1 MFIKYMKKLF
11 SYSVLLVAV
20 TLLAACNRELQTKT
34 FALEESVP
42 AENID
47 ASCEISCSFDY
58 VTGGVSPEIMD
69 RINGSIVANHI
80 LFEESDGCTD
90 VVEACK
96 TWVEQTKNSYSG
108 EGEDVDEEDAWMYN
122 FEFSRSGEFSG
133 ACKSRH
139 LQTYTGTDYDYTGGA
154 HGYTGVGHDVFDMT
168 TGEIVAEADLF
179 VEDYEVGVAE
189 LLAASLEGYL
199 TEEGDDEDV
208 MFSMPEPNGNFAVSE
223 EGITWTYNPYE
234 IAPYSMGIIDLTVSW
249 ADLKP
254 FLK

>member
-1 MFIKYMKKLF
+1 MKKYF
-11 SYSVLLVAV
+11 SIILLSAAAL
-20 TLLAACNRELQTKT
+20 LLAACTQELKTKT
-34 FALEESVP
+34 VSLEKSIP

-47 ASCEISCSFDY
+47 ASCEISCSFEY
-58 VTGGVSPEIMD
+58 VTGGVSREIMD
-69 RINGSIVANHI
+69 KINGSIVANHI
-80 LFEESDGCTD
+80 LFEEADGCTD
-90 VVEACK
+90 VETASQR
-96 TWVEQTKNSYSG
+96 WVEQMENGYGG
-108 EGEDVDEEDAWMYN
+108 EGGEDVDEEDAWMYN

-154 HGYTGVGHDVFDMT
+154 HGYTGIGHDVFDLT

-179 VEDYEVGVAE
+179 AEDYEEPVAD
-189 LLAASLEGYL
+189 LLAASLEVYL
-199 TEEGDDEDV
+199 ADIDEDPDM
-208 MFSMPEPNGNFAVSE
+208 MFSMPEPNGNFSVSE

-254 FLK
+254 YLR